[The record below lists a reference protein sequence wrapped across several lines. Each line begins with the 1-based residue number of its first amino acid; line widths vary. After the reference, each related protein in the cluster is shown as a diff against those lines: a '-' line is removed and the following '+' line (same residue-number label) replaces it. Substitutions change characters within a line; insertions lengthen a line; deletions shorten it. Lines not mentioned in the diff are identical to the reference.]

1 MHYVIVLFV
10 PGCLHRLH
18 LGVNIDSRAWTVT
31 GATSTT
37 CCSRDR
43 RCSWGVNSVSHSGL
57 NSAWLPPGA
66 PCHWFNEV

>member
-10 PGCLHRLH
+10 PGCLHLR
-18 LGVNIDSRAWTVT
+18 VNIGSRAWTVT

-43 RCSWGVNSVSHSGL
+43 RCSWGVNSGSHSGL
-57 NSAWLPPGA
+57 NSAWLPP
-66 PCHWFNEV
+66 CHWFNEV